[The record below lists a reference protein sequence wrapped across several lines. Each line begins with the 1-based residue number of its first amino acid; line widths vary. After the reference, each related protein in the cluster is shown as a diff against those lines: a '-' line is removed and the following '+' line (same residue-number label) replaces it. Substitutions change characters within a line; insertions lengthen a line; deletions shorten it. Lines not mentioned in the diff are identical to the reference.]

1 MRGIVK
7 LFARTLS
14 AAAVV
19 GLVAGAPSPGL
30 AARTCNGL
38 LTIDYVAG
46 QNFAKPGDVVR
57 VELTIGTGSIQ
68 NGSSSTGTFTLNRL
82 RFDLD
87 CNADFT
93 LGIPCT
99 DEGAIVEYEGD
110 STITTTCGVTWAT
123 SHAVS
128 DSPNEVVFT
137 PNVPLVIAANRP
149 AFCALQFDVKVLA
162 PSIDS
167 TPGQIQETTGYET
180 SQNDASCD
188 NGLTSGGQQS
198 SSIPL
203 CNCPSTVCV
212 DSVCNQDT
220 GACSNTPKPN
230 STPCPDTD
238 NDPCTT
244 AGCDP
249 NGQCDQRH
257 MVCVTTTT
265 TTPTTTTT
273 TPTTTTTTTTT
284 PTTTTTTT
292 TTPTTTTTTTTETP
306 TTTTTT
312 TSTVQTTTTTTTS
325 TTTTTNSVGGCR
337 VTGGGRIADT
347 NPDVDYGTHGGQV
360 GAPVGFVT
368 AFSPSTPCIHGNW
381 THVRHTRSGN
391 FHSKSFDS
399 LMCGC
404 LPCDEN
410 PTSPGQVGNLC
421 NPGDRICG
429 PEPPRAPANKICF
442 TGLGKYTMTSGRR
455 DLDVAFRV
463 DVEDRSEPGGTNGT
477 PPPDHYRMRI
487 WILDGAVDSPSN
499 LDLRQAI
506 SCGASLDEDINAPVP
521 PDVDDGGIA
530 TRGNLQIHPE
540 INNKP
545 CP

>member
-38 LTIDYVAG
+38 LTIDYVG
-46 QNFAKPGDVVR
+46 GPNFAKPGDVVR

-162 PSIDS
+162 ASTDS
-167 TPGQIQETTGYET
+167 TPGLIEETTGYQT
-180 SQNDASCD
+180 SQNDVSCD
-188 NGLTSGGQQS
+188 NGLTSS
-198 SSIPL
+198 
-203 CNCPSTVCV
+203 
-212 DSVCNQDT
+212 
-220 GACSNTPKPN
+220 
-230 STPCPDTD
+230 
-238 NDPCTT
+238 
-244 AGCDP
+244 
-249 NGQCDQRH
+249 
-257 MVCVTTTT
+257 
-265 TTPTTTTT
+265 
-273 TPTTTTTTTTT
+273 
-284 PTTTTTTT
+284 TTT

-312 TSTVQTTTTTTTS
+312 TSTAQTTVTTTTS

-463 DVEDRSEPGGTNGT
+463 DVED
-477 PPPDHYRMRI
+477 
-487 WILDGAVDSPSN
+487 
-499 LDLRQAI
+499 
-506 SCGASLDEDINAPVP
+506 
-521 PDVDDGGIA
+521 
-530 TRGNLQIHPE
+530 
-540 INNKP
+540 
-545 CP
+545 

>member
-14 AAAVV
+14 AAGVV
-19 GLVAGAPSPGL
+19 GLVAGVPSPSL
-30 AARTCNGL
+30 AAKTCNGL
-38 LTIDYVAG
+38 LTIDYVSG
-46 QNFAKPGDVVR
+46 PNFAKPGDVVR
-57 VELTIGTGSIQ
+57 VELAIGTGSID
-68 NGSSSTGTFTLNRL
+68 NGSGGSGTFTLNRL

-87 CNADFT
+87 CNSNFT
-93 LGIPCT
+93 LGVPCT

-110 STITTTCGVTWAT
+110 GTITTTCGVMWT
-123 SHAVS
+123 SGHPAS
-128 DSPNEVVFT
+128 SAPNEVVFT
-137 PNVPLVIAANRP
+137 PNVPVVIPANRP
-149 AFCALQFDVKVLA
+149 AFCTLDFDVKVLA
-162 PSIDS
+162 GSTDGTPNSIE
-167 TPGQIQETTGYET
+167 ETTGYQT

-188 NGLTSGGQQS
+188 NGLTSSGTQS

-203 CNCPSTVCV
+203 CNCPGTVCME
-212 DSVCNQDT
+212 STCNQDT
-220 GACSNTPKPN
+220 GVCTNTPKPN

-265 TTPTTTTT
+265 TS
-273 TPTTTTTTTTT
+273 TTTTTTT
-284 PTTTTTTT
+284 PTTTTTT
-292 TTPTTTTTTTTETP
+292 
-306 TTTTTT
+306 
-312 TSTVQTTTTTTTS
+312 STVTTTTS
-325 TTTTTNSVGGCR
+325 TTTTTNSPGGCR
-337 VTGGGRIADT
+337 LTGGGRIEDT